1 MAEDLL
7 EDLLQ
12 KNERQGK
19 GGIKV
24 VWGGT
29 KMERKR
35 DKKIKWAGQLQT
47 GCQSVHLS
55 GHALQVPHHHSL
67 CCLLIKLFSWVG
79 GVPVLCT
86 WRCASHCR
94 GDYRGL
100 CVLGAC
106 GWRLECV
113 HVVWVCVSVCDHQ
126 QASSQTSQPGGWEAW
141 EPGIKVA
148 IILG

>member
-12 KNERQGK
+12 KNARQGK

-47 GCQSVHLS
+47 GCQSVPLS

-67 CCLLIKLFSWVG
+67 CCVLIKLFSWVR
-79 GVPVLCT
+79 GVPVLCA

-106 GWRLECV
+106 GWTLECV
-113 HVVWVCVSVCDHQ
+113 HVV
-126 QASSQTSQPGGWEAW
+126 
-141 EPGIKVA
+141 
-148 IILG
+148 